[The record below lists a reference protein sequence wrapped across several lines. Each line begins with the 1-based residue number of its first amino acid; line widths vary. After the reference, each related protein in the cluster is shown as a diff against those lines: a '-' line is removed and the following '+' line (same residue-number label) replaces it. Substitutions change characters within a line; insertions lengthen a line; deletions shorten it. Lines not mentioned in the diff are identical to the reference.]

1 MTEIQN
7 VTKHGTFRYFQRI
20 KGDVRF
26 LVENSFNEYVKKNQ
40 DEFEDMRNE
49 ILEVIRNSE
58 LQDLGNFS
66 LREHEKSD
74 FLLDTSNRIIYI
86 VKQNSLIT
94 CYQLKFLAQEEE
106 NDIIFRAFLSSMD
119 KCSKEIEEE
128 ENQLSRELDMCD
140 TQLQDLEIRKQNLL
154 LELEDVEDKK
164 NSINNNI
171 NNLKR
176 KITINKEEI
185 KNIVQKLL
193 TL

>member
-74 FLLDTSNRIIYI
+74 FLLDTNNRIIYI

-140 TQLQDLEIRKQNLL
+140 TQLQDLEIRKQKLL
-154 LELEDVEDKK
+154 LELEDVENKK

>member
-40 DEFEDMRNE
+40 EEFEDMRNE

-74 FLLDTSNRIIYI
+74 FLLDTNNRIIYI

-106 NDIIFRAFLSSMD
+106 NDIIFKAFLSSMD

-140 TQLQDLEIRKQNLL
+140 TQLQDLEIRKQKLL

>member
-40 DEFEDMRNE
+40 EEFEDMRNE

-66 LREHEKSD
+66 LSEHEKSD
-74 FLLDTSNRIIYI
+74 FLLDTNNRIIYI

-140 TQLQDLEIRKQNLL
+140 TQLQDLEIRKQKLL

>member
-106 NDIIFRAFLSSMD
+106 NDIIFRAFLSSME

-140 TQLQDLEIRKQNLL
+140 TQLQDLEIRKQKLL

>member
-140 TQLQDLEIRKQNLL
+140 TQLQDLEIRKQKLL

>member
-74 FLLDTSNRIIYI
+74 FLLDTNNRIIYI

-106 NDIIFRAFLSSMD
+106 NDIIFKAFLSSMD

-140 TQLQDLEIRKQNLL
+140 TQLQDLEIRKQKLL

-185 KNIVQKLL
+185 RNIVQKLL

>member
-40 DEFEDMRNE
+40 EEFEDMRNE

-74 FLLDTSNRIIYI
+74 FLLDTNNRIIYI

-128 ENQLSRELDMCD
+128 ENQLSRELNMCD
-140 TQLQDLEIRKQNLL
+140 TQLQDLEIRKQKLL

>member
-49 ILEVIRNSE
+49 ILEVIRNNE

-74 FLLDTSNRIIYI
+74 FLLDTNNRIIYI

-140 TQLQDLEIRKQNLL
+140 TQLQDLEIRKQKLL

>member
-74 FLLDTSNRIIYI
+74 FLLDTNNRIIYI

-140 TQLQDLEIRKQNLL
+140 TQLQDLEIRKQKLL

-185 KNIVQKLL
+185 KNIIQKLL

>member
-74 FLLDTSNRIIYI
+74 FLLDTNNRIIYI

-128 ENQLSRELDMCD
+128 EEQLSRELDMCD
-140 TQLQDLEIRKQNLL
+140 TQLQDLEIRKQKLL

>member
-40 DEFEDMRNE
+40 EEFEDMRNE

-74 FLLDTSNRIIYI
+74 FLLDTNNRIIYI

-140 TQLQDLEIRKQNLL
+140 TQLQDLEIRKQKLL

-164 NSINNNI
+164 NSINNYII
-171 NNLKR
+171 NVKR
-176 KITINKEEI
+176 KITIMKVEI
-185 KNIVQKLL
+185 KNIGQKLL

>member
-74 FLLDTSNRIIYI
+74 FLLDTNNRIIYI

-106 NDIIFRAFLSSMD
+106 NDIIFRAFLSSMN

-140 TQLQDLEIRKQNLL
+140 TQLQDLEIRKQKLL

>member
-40 DEFEDMRNE
+40 EEFEDMRNE

-74 FLLDTSNRIIYI
+74 FLLDTNNRIIYI

-140 TQLQDLEIRKQNLL
+140 TQLQDLEIRKQKLL
-154 LELEDVEDKK
+154 LELENVEDKK

>member
-40 DEFEDMRNE
+40 EEFEDMRNE

-74 FLLDTSNRIIYI
+74 FLLDTNNRIIYI

-106 NDIIFRAFLSSMD
+106 NDIIFRAFLSSMN

-140 TQLQDLEIRKQNLL
+140 TQLQDLEIRKQKLL

>member
-40 DEFEDMRNE
+40 EEFEDMRNE

-74 FLLDTSNRIIYI
+74 FLLDTNNRIIYI

-140 TQLQDLEIRKQNLL
+140 TQLQDLEIRKQKLL

-185 KNIVQKLL
+185 KNIIQKLL

>member
-40 DEFEDMRNE
+40 EEFEDMRNE

-66 LREHEKSD
+66 IREHEKSD
-74 FLLDTSNRIIYI
+74 FLLDTNNRIIYI

-140 TQLQDLEIRKQNLL
+140 TQLQDLEIRKQKLL

>member
-49 ILEVIRNSE
+49 ILEAIRNSE

-74 FLLDTSNRIIYI
+74 FLLDTNNRIIYI

-140 TQLQDLEIRKQNLL
+140 TQLQDLEIRKQKLL

>member
-40 DEFEDMRNE
+40 EEFEDMRNE

-74 FLLDTSNRIIYI
+74 FLLDINNRIIYI

-140 TQLQDLEIRKQNLL
+140 TQLQDLEIRKQKLL

>member
-26 LVENSFNEYVKKNQ
+26 LIENSFNEYVKKNQ
-40 DEFEDMRNE
+40 EEFEDMRNE

-74 FLLDTSNRIIYI
+74 FLLDTNNRIIYI

-140 TQLQDLEIRKQNLL
+140 TQLQDLEIRKQKLL

>member
-40 DEFEDMRNE
+40 EEFEDMRNE

-74 FLLDTSNRIIYI
+74 FLLDTNNRIIYI

-106 NDIIFRAFLSSMD
+106 NDIIFRAFLSSMN

-128 ENQLSRELDMCD
+128 ENQLSRELNMCD
-140 TQLQDLEIRKQNLL
+140 TQLQDLEIRKQKLL

>member
-40 DEFEDMRNE
+40 EEFEDMRNE

-74 FLLDTSNRIIYI
+74 FLLDTNNRIIYI

-94 CYQLKFLAQEEE
+94 CYQLKFLTQEEE
-106 NDIIFRAFLSSMD
+106 NDIIFRAFLSSID

-128 ENQLSRELDMCD
+128 ENQLSRELNMCD
-140 TQLQDLEIRKQNLL
+140 TQLQDLEIRKQKLL

>member
-74 FLLDTSNRIIYI
+74 FLLDTNNRIIYI

-140 TQLQDLEIRKQNLL
+140 TQLQDLEIRKQKLL

-171 NNLKR
+171 NNLKK

>member
-40 DEFEDMRNE
+40 EEFEDMRNE

-74 FLLDTSNRIIYI
+74 FLLDTNNRIIYI

-140 TQLQDLEIRKQNLL
+140 TQLQDLEIRKQKLL

-185 KNIVQKLL
+185 RNIVQKLL

>member
-74 FLLDTSNRIIYI
+74 FLLDTNNRIIYI

-106 NDIIFRAFLSSMD
+106 NDIIFRAFLSSMY

-140 TQLQDLEIRKQNLL
+140 TQLQDLEIRKQKLL

>member
-40 DEFEDMRNE
+40 DEFEYMRNE

-74 FLLDTSNRIIYI
+74 FLLDTKNRIIYI

-106 NDIIFRAFLSSMD
+106 NDIIFRAFLSSMN

-140 TQLQDLEIRKQNLL
+140 TQLQDLEIRKQKLL

>member
-40 DEFEDMRNE
+40 EEFEDMRNE

-74 FLLDTSNRIIYI
+74 FVLDTNNRIIYI

-140 TQLQDLEIRKQNLL
+140 TQLQDLEIRKQKLL

>member
-74 FLLDTSNRIIYI
+74 FLLDTNNRIIYI

-140 TQLQDLEIRKQNLL
+140 TQLQDLEIRKQKLL

>member
-26 LVENSFNEYVKKNQ
+26 IVENSFNEYVKKNQ

-74 FLLDTSNRIIYI
+74 FLLDTNNRIIYI

-140 TQLQDLEIRKQNLL
+140 TQLQDLEIRKQKLL

>member
-74 FLLDTSNRIIYI
+74 FLLDTNNRIIYI

-106 NDIIFRAFLSSMD
+106 NDIIFRAFLSSMG
-119 KCSKEIEEE
+119 
-128 ENQLSRELDMCD
+128 
-140 TQLQDLEIRKQNLL
+140 
-154 LELEDVEDKK
+154 
-164 NSINNNI
+164 
-171 NNLKR
+171 R
-176 KITINKEEI
+176 KI
-185 KNIVQKLL
+185 V
-193 TL
+193 

>member
-74 FLLDTSNRIIYI
+74 FLLDTNNRIIYI

-106 NDIIFRAFLSSMD
+106 NNIIFRAFLSSMD

-140 TQLQDLEIRKQNLL
+140 TQLQDLEIRKQKLL

-185 KNIVQKLL
+185 RNIVQKLL

>member
-26 LVENSFNEYVKKNQ
+26 LIENSFNEYVKKNQ

-74 FLLDTSNRIIYI
+74 FLLDTNNRIIYI

-140 TQLQDLEIRKQNLL
+140 TQLQDLEIRKQKLL

>member
-40 DEFEDMRNE
+40 EEFEDMRNE

-74 FLLDTSNRIIYI
+74 FLLDTNNRIIYI

-94 CYQLKFLAQEEE
+94 CYQLKFLVQEEE

-140 TQLQDLEIRKQNLL
+140 TQLQDLEIRKQKLL

>member
-7 VTKHGTFRYFQRI
+7 VTKHGCFRYFQRI

-74 FLLDTSNRIIYI
+74 FLLDVNNRIIYI

-140 TQLQDLEIRKQNLL
+140 TQLQDLEIRKQKLL

>member
-20 KGDVRF
+20 KGDIRF

-74 FLLDTSNRIIYI
+74 FLLDTNNRIIYI

-140 TQLQDLEIRKQNLL
+140 TQLQDLEIRKQKLL